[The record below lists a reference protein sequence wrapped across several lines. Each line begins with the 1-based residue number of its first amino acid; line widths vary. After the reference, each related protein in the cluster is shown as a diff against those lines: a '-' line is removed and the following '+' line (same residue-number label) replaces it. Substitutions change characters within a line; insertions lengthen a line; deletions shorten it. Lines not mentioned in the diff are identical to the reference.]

1 MTYFEERVNFLR
13 LSSENGKKPL
23 PLVTL
28 GAVNRD
34 GSLRY
39 AKAFGEASVEST
51 DTDAVHWVASSTKLV
66 TTVAVMQC
74 VERGLLDLDA
84 DIANVLPEWENPRIL
99 TGFDEGNNPIFRPAT
114 KPITLR
120 HMKTAGSPNFFQ
132 FQFLLFEPGERW
144 MYSPGIDWAGKAVE
158 RVTFMKLG
166 EYLQRYVFDIVSVK
180 DTTFHIDQREDL
192 RARKV
197 KAWVRTD

>member
-1 MTYFEERVNFLR
+1 MANFEERVNFLR

-23 PLVTL
+23 PRVTL

-34 GSLRY
+34 GIERHPALFSDSKYCLLTLIDPGSFHY

-84 DIANVLPEWENPRIL
+84 DIANVLPEWKNPRIL
-99 TGFDEGNNPIFRPAT
+99 TGFDENDNPTFRPAT

-120 HMKTAGSPNFFQ
+120 
-132 FQFLLFEPGERW
+132 
-144 MYSPGIDWAGKAVE
+144 
-158 RVTFMKLG
+158 
-166 EYLQRYVFDIVSVK
+166 
-180 DTTFHIDQREDL
+180 
-192 RARKV
+192 
-197 KAWVRTD
+197 

>member
-23 PLVTL
+23 PRVTL

-34 GSLRY
+34 GIERHPALFSNSKYCLLTLINTGSLHY

-51 DTDAVHWVASSTKLV
+51 DTDAVHWMASSTKLV

-84 DIANVLPEWENPRIL
+84 DVASVLPEWENPRIL
-99 TGFDEGNNPIFRPAT
+99 TGFDENDNPIFRPAT

-120 HMKTAGSPNFFQ
+120 
-132 FQFLLFEPGERW
+132 
-144 MYSPGIDWAGKAVE
+144 
-158 RVTFMKLG
+158 
-166 EYLQRYVFDIVSVK
+166 
-180 DTTFHIDQREDL
+180 
-192 RARKV
+192 
-197 KAWVRTD
+197 